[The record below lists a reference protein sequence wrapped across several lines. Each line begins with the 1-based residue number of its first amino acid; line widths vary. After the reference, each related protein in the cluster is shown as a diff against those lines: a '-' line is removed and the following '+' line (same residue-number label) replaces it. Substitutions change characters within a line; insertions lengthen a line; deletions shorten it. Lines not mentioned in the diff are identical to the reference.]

1 MKVFISWS
9 GDLSK
14 KIAIALKEWIPN
26 VLQSTEPYVS
36 SEDIDKGSRW
46 STDIAKELADS
57 TYGILCVTKDNF
69 REPWLNFEAGA
80 LSKKIDSSK
89 VCPLLYNVKRSEID
103 GPLLQFQVT
112 VYKKDDVFKLMNSLN
127 NSCTEQQLPEDR
139 LNKTFELWWPK
150 LEEALK
156 IENSEIVSQKV
167 NNESNT
173 ITHNDAILEEIL
185 SLVQTQQKILRKPE
199 ELLPPEYILDIMKL
213 FNNNTSGSPFYKNI
227 YHQIFKGYEDLQIAI
242 QAHLKL
248 LDSIEGMNK
257 DVLLNAQN
265 VAKACNYLRKPMNYV
280 RHEIMYDIQSDDG
293 IIIGRQTK
301 LM

>member
-150 LEEALK
+150 LEEALQIDNSK
-156 IENSEIVSQKV
+156 IISQKV
-167 NNESNT
+167 TNESNT
-173 ITHNDAILEEIL
+173 THNDAILEEIL

-213 FNNNTSGSPFYKNI
+213 FKNNTSGSPLLKNI
-227 YHQIFKGYEDLQIAI
+227 YYQIFKGYEDLQIVI
-242 QAHLKL
+242 QSHLKL

-265 VAKACNYLRKPMNYV
+265 VAKACNYLRKPINYA
-280 RHEIMYDIQSDDG
+280 RQEIMYDIQSDDG